1 MTEESNNTV
10 SCKWSMEEREKI
22 LTTGTLEQ
30 KKEAFRDDEE
40 LMKETTK
47 FVSDVIQTAISE
59 ASKRKMEVCNLCS
72 RRILWN
78 ANLFI
83 TLILCFR
90 KVMIVK
96 VIIKKKFYLPAE
108 ISSEKHIVKKRYIL
122 DRFLFQNL
130 FFFIIFFIIKIFVC
144 VGSRLKGIGSI
155 TGWNRRARG
164 FCSRIFNAL
173 CPCFTSNG
181 KS

>member
-59 ASKRKMEVCNLCS
+59 ASKRKMEVCYFSFVIFIQTDIAECK
-72 RRILWN
+72 
-78 ANLFI
+78 LFI
-83 TLILCFR
+83 MLILRFR

-96 VIIKKKFYLPAE
+96 VIIKKELYLPAE
-108 ISSEKHIVKKRYIL
+108 NESIAFHQKSIS
-122 DRFLFQNL
+122 
-130 FFFIIFFIIKIFVC
+130 
-144 VGSRLKGIGSI
+144 
-155 TGWNRRARG
+155 
-164 FCSRIFNAL
+164 
-173 CPCFTSNG
+173 
-181 KS
+181 

>member
-59 ASKRKMEVCNLCS
+59 ASKRKMEVCNLYRLYCVFKTELLS
-72 RRILWN
+72 NTETIRYVYNFIL
-78 ANLFI
+78 LF
-83 TLILCFR
+83 
-90 KVMIVK
+90 
-96 VIIKKKFYLPAE
+96 
-108 ISSEKHIVKKRYIL
+108 SER
-122 DRFLFQNL
+122 
-130 FFFIIFFIIKIFVC
+130 
-144 VGSRLKGIGSI
+144 
-155 TGWNRRARG
+155 
-164 FCSRIFNAL
+164 
-173 CPCFTSNG
+173 
-181 KS
+181 